1 MLYEVIASIKK
12 TQPRCAG
19 KRSGMT
25 GMKTL
30 ANPPTIEERVGINEQ
45 ARKDC
50 QKNYD
55 GRLDTLDERMGK
67 MEALKDKFFWLLML
81 AVLGIVGQL
90 VLAAMG
96 LKK

>member
-1 MLYEVIASIKK
+1 MASGK
-12 TQPRCAG
+12 TP
-19 KRSGMT
+19 
-25 GMKTL
+25 
-30 ANPPTIEERVGINEQ
+30 EERIGILE
-45 ARKDC
+45 KSEEDC